1 MKRQRIVIDIEY
13 DEKEIDYETVI
24 SHTVCDEILVSKI
37 AGYYAYGT
45 DDSIGDNGKV
55 IERYRF
61 EVISE
66 DFFPPGHPKL
76 EQLKENW

>member
-1 MKRQRIVIDIEY
+1 
-13 DEKEIDYETVI
+13 
-24 SHTVCDEILVSKI
+24 VSKI